1 MDCKRIYRSKK
12 LKDFQNY
19 KLVYNS
25 LNNHGDFISIE
36 KLINKNYLD
45 VKTDLI
51 MNGQS
56 GDFIS
61 GNHIPSFLFEKKD
74 ENISKLIE
82 KTLDY
87 IIFKHFNLWS
97 EDKINDD
104 QLIIRNKI
112 RDIYFSMAKN
122 SYEII
127 GNYEKFEFEN

>member
-1 MDCKRIYRSKK
+1 MATIYPVFY
-12 LKDFQNY
+12 LK
-19 KLVYNS
+19 
-25 LNNHGDFISIE
+25 
-36 KLINKNYLD
+36 
-45 VKTDLI
+45 
-51 MNGQS
+51 
-56 GDFIS
+56 
-61 GNHIPSFLFEKKD
+61 KKD

-122 SYEII
+122 
-127 GNYEKFEFEN
+127 FL